1 MAEHIHYLTQNN
13 KPNLVDYALLQKL
26 NSSTISNPL
35 PNFVQKAGS
44 ISFNLIKDNL
54 FMSVI
59 IISLVLFLCWCYVEK
74 KRQDIISSKLI
85 QKQKVKE
92 LLEEELQLF
101 KEEPESVDIANLFKD
116 INKDIAEVKLEK
128 MEVDEEPEEKPVVPS
143 VKTIVVPRQGT
154 QDAQDTQCISG
165 TNINKNSQKSEKFSH
180 EIMAA
185 NTNSKYMEISNFS
198 NTSFMLL

>member
-1 MAEHIHYLTQNN
+1 MAEQFHYLTQNN
-13 KPNLVDYALLQKL
+13 KPNLVDYSLLQKL
-26 NSSTISNPL
+26 NSGSITNPL
-35 PNFVQKAGS
+35 PSFIQKAGS
-44 ISFNLIKDNL
+44 ISFNLIKENL
-54 FMSVI
+54 FMSII

-74 KRQDIISSKLI
+74 KRQDKLSSKLM

-128 MEVDEEPEEKPVVPS
+128 MEVEEEPEEKPVRTN
-143 VKTIVVPRQGT
+143 VKTVIVPRPGNQGNHS
-154 QDAQDTQCISG
+154 I
-165 TNINKNSQKSEKFSH
+165 NNKNSQKPERNSP

-185 NTNSKYMEISNFS
+185 NSNSKYMDISNFS